1 MTTNI
6 EPARDLNRT
15 LLIVLFIGSLITGS
29 FWVLR
34 PFLPA
39 LIWAAMIVIA
49 TWPLMIRVQ
58 GLLRGRRGLA
68 ITLSTALFLLL
79 FVIPLCFAVVTIA
92 SNAPVL
98 LEWANTLRD
107 FKAPLPPDWLTTLPL
122 VGPKLA
128 AQWEVFSNRDLTTLL
143 KPLAPYAGNLLS
155 WFVSQLGGFG
165 LLFVHFLLTIIL
177 SIILFLHGES
187 AALATRRFARRLG
200 GEKGEAA
207 TQLAGQAIR
216 AVALGVMVTAL
227 VQSVVAGIGLA
238 VAGVPHM
245 LLLTALMF
253 VLAVVQIGAVPVMLI
268 VTGWLFWQGQI
279 GWGIAMLIWTALVG
293 TVDSFLRPLLIRRG
307 ANLPLLLIF
316 AGVIGGL
323 FAFGVIGLFIG
334 PVILAVSYTLLAA
347 WVEEQL
353 PSPADQG

>member
-1 MTTNI
+1 
-6 EPARDLNRT
+6 
-15 LLIVLFIGSLITGS
+15 LLSVLFIGSLITGS

-49 TWPLMIRVQ
+49 TWPLMLGAQ
-58 GLLRGRRGLA
+58 DLLWGRRGLA
-68 ITLSTALFLLL
+68 VALSTALFLLL
-79 FVIPLCFAVVTIA
+79 FVIPLCLAVATIA

-98 LEWANTLRD
+98 LEWGRALRD
-107 FKAPLPPDWLTTLPL
+107 FKVPLPPHWLTALPL
-122 VGPKLA
+122 VGAKLT
-128 AQWEVFSNRDLTTLL
+128 AQWEVFSERDLAALL
-143 KPLAPYAGNLLS
+143 KPLSPYAGNVLS

-177 SIILFLHGES
+177 SIILFLHGET
-187 AALATRRFARRLG
+187 AALAIRRFARRLG
-200 GEKGEAA
+200 GDRGEAA
-207 TQLAGQAIR
+207 TQLAAQAIR

-253 VLAVVQIGAVPVMLI
+253 VLAVVQIGAVPVMLV
-268 VTGWLFWQGQI
+268 VTGWLFWQDQM
-279 GWGIAMLIWTALVG
+279 GWGSAMLGWTVLVG
-293 TVDSFLRPLLIRRG
+293 ALDNFLRPLLIRRG

-347 WVEEQL
+347 WVGEQL